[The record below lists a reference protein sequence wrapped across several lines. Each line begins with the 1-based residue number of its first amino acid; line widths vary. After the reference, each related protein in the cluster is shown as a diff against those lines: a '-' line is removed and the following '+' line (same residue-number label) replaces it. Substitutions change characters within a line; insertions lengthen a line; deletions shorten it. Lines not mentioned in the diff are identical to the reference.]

1 MAEEEKNI
9 NEVTEE
15 VETETVVLP
24 EKTEVE
30 LLQEEIEQLKDKLL
44 RHTAEF
50 DNFKKRTAKEKE
62 ELYNM
67 AVADTMEKL
76 LPVKDNMERALMA
89 EGEDSQ
95 LKEGIK
101 MIDKQ
106 LEDVFAG
113 LGVEAIK
120 AVGEEFNPELHNAVM
135 HIESEE
141 AGENEIV
148 EELMKGYK
156 YKEKVIR
163 PSMVK
168 VAN

>member
-1 MAEEEKNI
+1 MAEEKI
-9 NEVTEE
+9 NQEVTEE
-15 VETETVVLP
+15 VETETVEAP

-30 LLQEEIEQLKDKLL
+30 ILQEEIEQLKDKLL

-113 LGVEAIK
+113 IGVTAIE
-120 AVGEEFNPELHNAVM
+120 AVGNEFNPELHNAVM
-135 HIESEE
+135 HIELED

>member
-1 MAEEEKNI
+1 MEENKENI
-9 NEVTEE
+9 
-15 VETETVVLP
+15 
-24 EKTEVE
+24 KTEKKKNKKDI
-30 LLQEEIEQLKDKLL
+30 EIENLKAELEAKNDLLL
-44 RHTAEF
+44 RTAAEF

-76 LPVKDNMERALMA
+76 LPVKDNMERALVA
-89 EGEDSQ
+89 EGGDSQ

-113 LGVEAIK
+113 IGVTAIE
-120 AVGEEFNPELHNAVM
+120 AVGNEFNPELHNAVM
-135 HIESEE
+135 HIESED